1 MKKITKAVVCILLTL
16 MTLIVSPIATF
27 AALPENNT
35 VEPLWTSISSIT
47 FDINFNE
54 TLGRAT
60 AIVRKKSTASNI
72 EATVTVYKQIGN
84 DDWQFLSSN
93 YGEKSIGT
101 LAVSADFTPE
111 VGATY
116 KAVLVVTAY
125 TNNVPETETI
135 ERIATNN

>member
-1 MKKITKAVVCILLTL
+1 MKKMTKIVVCLLLTL
-16 MTLIVSPIATF
+16 MTLIVSPIASF
-27 AALPENNT
+27 AALPEDNT
-35 VEPLWTSISSIT
+35 VSPMWDSLSSIA
-47 FDINFNE
+47 FDVNFDE

-72 EATVTVYKQIGN
+72 EATVTVYKQIGT
-84 DDWQFLSSN
+84 DEWEFLSSN
-93 YGEKSIGT
+93 YGQKSVGT
-101 LAVSADFTPE
+101 LVVSSDFTPE

-135 ERIATNN
+135 ERIKTNS